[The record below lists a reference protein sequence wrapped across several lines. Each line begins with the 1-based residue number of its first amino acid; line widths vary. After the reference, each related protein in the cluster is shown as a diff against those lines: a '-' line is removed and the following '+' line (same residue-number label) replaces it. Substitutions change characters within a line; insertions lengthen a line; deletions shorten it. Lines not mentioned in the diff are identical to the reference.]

1 MSPHGQEHVSSLVH
15 DLVEMAEA
23 TRRLPELERELA
35 DSRETARRDGD
46 TIARL
51 EIKLQQRNGEISDLQ
66 AKLRSVEAERD
77 DAGFRQLEAEDKVNG
92 LRRAVTDALATL
104 GQAFAVIDG
113 DGKDILYRV
122 SSAEL
127 SEWQASQYDKKEA
140 RRQAEEAA
148 RPTPVLPSETGTG
161 TESEASSSEGGAPI
175 PGNGNGDPGQSAM
188 DPTSVP
194 TPISNESPE
203 VTTGSTAAVAAE
215 STSIESPEVTPAP
228 RPISELPQAAP
239 DSSVS
244 EQAGASTAEPLK
256 PVSPPEQLGKYSGR
270 VYKDWPYY
278 VSEASW
284 IAGGG
289 TSESYWQGFRAAQ

>member
-1 MSPHGQEHVSSLVH
+1 MSSHGQEHVSSLVH

-35 DSRETARRDGD
+35 DFRETARRDGD

-92 LRRAVTDALATL
+92 LRKAVTNALATL

-113 DGKDILYRV
+113 DGKDILHRV

-127 SEWQASQYDKKEA
+127 NEWQAHKKAKAEAEA

-148 RPTPVLPSETGTG
+148 RPTPVLPPETGTG
-161 TESEASSSEGGAPI
+161 TESEASSSEGQSAVDPISAPI
-175 PGNGNGDPGQSAM
+175 
-188 DPTSVP
+188 
-194 TPISNESPE
+194 PISNESTE
-203 VTTGSTAAVAAE
+203 TIIGTTAAVAAE
-215 STSIESPEVTPAP
+215 SASIESPEVTPAP
-228 RPISELPQAAP
+228 RPTSELPQAAP
-239 DSSVS
+239 DSSAS
-244 EQAGASTAEPLK
+244 EQAGASTSELPK
-256 PVSPPEQLGKYSGR
+256 PVAPAEQLGKYSGR

-289 TSESYWQGFRAAQ
+289 TSESYWQGREGFRAAQ